1 MPPFLLFTNRSPLH
15 FAILPSMH
23 IYTELLSF
31 IENYGYIGVFFGAL
45 LEGEALMLIS
55 GFLVHEKVLQFDY
68 ILIFGF
74 LGAVIGDTAWFLLG
88 KYKGEKL
95 LNRFAWLKKISSK
108 PVGYISRKPA
118 MTAFWVRFIYG
129 FRHIIPMSLGMTK
142 YPLYKFMFWN
152 SLGAAFWVTSF
163 VYGGYLLGD
172 ILESVVGHLRKYQL
186 VTVLLVMVLVVAFN
200 LLAKL
205 FKKSVEG
212 VVKE

>member
-1 MPPFLLFTNRSPLH
+1 
-15 FAILPSMH
+15 MH
-23 IYTELLSF
+23 IYSELLSF

-55 GFLVHEKVLQFDY
+55 GFLVHENVLKFDY
-68 ILIFGF
+68 ILFFGF
-74 LGAVIGDTAWFLLG
+74 FGAVIGDTVWFLLG

-95 LNRFAWLKKISSK
+95 LNRFAWLRKVSTK
-108 PVGYISRKPA
+108 PVSYISKKPA

-152 SLGAAFWVTSF
+152 SLGAMFWVTAF

-172 ILESVVGHLRKYQL
+172 ILESLVGNLKKYQM
-186 VTVLLVMVLVVAFN
+186 VTVLLVIILVVAFN

>member
-1 MPPFLLFTNRSPLH
+1 
-15 FAILPSMH
+15 MH
-23 IYTELLSF
+23 LYSELLQF
-31 IENYGYIGVFFGAL
+31 IENYGYIGVFLGAL
-45 LEGEALMLIS
+45 LEGEAIMLIS
-55 GFLVHEKVLQFDY
+55 GFLVHQKVLHFDY
-68 ILIFGF
+68 ILLFGF

-95 LNRFAWLKKISSK
+95 LNRFAWLRKVSTR
-108 PVGYISRKPA
+108 PVSYISKKPA

-142 YPLYKFMFWN
+142 YPLYKFVFWN
-152 SLGAAFWVTSF
+152 SLGAMFWVASF

-186 VTVLLVMVLVVAFN
+186 VTVLLVIVLVVVFN
-200 LLAKL
+200 LIARL
-205 FKKSVEG
+205 FKKSIEG